1 MGIDIITGGAG
12 FIGSYVAEAL
22 LERGR
27 TVRVV
32 DSLVSGHPR
41 NLKNC
46 LDRPNFE
53 LVEADVRDREELDR
67 AFKGAERVFHL
78 AALADI
84 VPSIEKPEDYFTTNV
99 DGTFCVMQAA
109 RAAGAAK
116 VVYAASSSC
125 YGIPQQYPTSETAAL
140 DPRYPYALTKL
151 LDRKSTRLNSS
162 H

>member
-53 LVEADVRDREELDR
+53 LVEADVRDRETLDR

-109 RAAGAAK
+109 RAAGAAR

-140 DPRYPYALTKL
+140 DPRYPYAQIG
-151 LDRKSTRLNSS
+151 RA
-162 H
+162 HV

>member
-1 MGIDIITGGAG
+1 MALVITGGAG

-53 LVEADVRDREELDR
+53 LVEADVRDGRALDR
-67 AFKGAERVFHL
+67 VFAQHRIDAVMHFAGL
-78 AALADI
+78 KAVGESVAGF
-84 VPSIEKPEDYFTTNV
+84 EKPPSWFGYLAPANTPAPIVNRVQVAVLRALESPEVKKSFDELVFITTFGV
-99 DGTFCVMQAA
+99 IVT
-109 RAAGAAK
+109 
-116 VVYAASSSC
+116 
-125 YGIPQQYPTSETAAL
+125 GIIAINFEE
-140 DPRYPYALTKL
+140 
-151 LDRKSTRLNSS
+151 
-162 H
+162 